1 MTGYGGYFMGG
12 LASGFQS
19 GMEMGAKYLELK
31 WAKEEKEKAEKANQ
45 EMIKAL
51 SNLNNS
57 LVNSGY
63 YDSIGLGGKDLNYGN
78 STEPTPDLK
87 YGFNDTSIIGNDVGA
102 SIGKSTLINTSQP
115 PIGNDLQ
122 YKSNPTPELQN
133 IGNPVNT
140 MNPNNFGTP
149 KVGSLGVL
157 ASPEAMKVIAI
168 AMTLSDT
175 KAAIMSE
182 ILLAIDKGD
191 REKSESLIDYYKSLT
206 GYVATMNMN
215 GISVEGTI
223 AGLKNILPEDQLKRI
238 NAVEM
243 YSKTPANK
251 VTPGLTSEM
260 AGMSGFSPEIVEGL
274 KNQPAE
280 GHGTPLTA
288 KDNMI
293 IESYK
298 KGAIS
303 FNQFLKYM
311 GIEPEKATAK
321 EQEIQ
326 YAKQYG
332 ATNEEIK
339 NMLVGKASTTTPEDN
354 RVTSL
359 PQLEEYREKAL
370 NADTWEDAQKII
382 NDYTNAGYDST
393 QVGINKDNW
402 VSAKK
407 SDLDN
412 LIAVLNEIT
421 AGTPE
426 GQNIKGKKEF
436 TFNINDKDKTLTGEE
451 WYKQIYDSY
460 IALLKLLEEQGVDTS
475 QYKKLKPLSEI
486 KKANFLGGMFTG
498 KGVEKGDL
506 VNIFY

>member
-1 MTGYGGYFMGG
+1 MATGYGGYFMGG
-12 LASGFQS
+12 LASGLQS
-19 GMEMGAKYLELK
+19 GMEMGSKMLELK
-31 WAKEEKEKAEKANQ
+31 WKKEEKEKAEKANQ
-45 EMIKAL
+45 EMINAL

-57 LVNSGY
+57 LTNSGY
-63 YDSIGLGGKDLNYGN
+63 YDSLGLGGNDLSFGN
-78 STEPTPDLK
+78 PTEPAPDLK
-87 YGFNDTSIIGNDVGA
+87 YGFNNTSTSISGNDVGA

-260 AGMSGFSPEIVEGL
+260 AGMSGFSPETVKGL
-274 KNQPAE
+274 GEQPAE
-280 GHGTPLTA
+280 GSGTPLTA
-288 KDNMI
+288 KDNLI

-298 KGAIS
+298 RGAIN

-311 GIEPEKATAK
+311 GAYIEPEKATAK

-326 YAKQYG
+326 LAKQYG

-339 NMLVGKASTTTPEDN
+339 NMLVGKGSTTGGEVTTADDVIAGKLAIITPDLQEKLKGGMLNDDDKSRILANYNRIKDTLTPEVQKQVEDYLKQLSIFN
-354 RVTSL
+354 IDLGQGQISL
-359 PQLEEYREKAL
+359 PSDK
-370 NADTWEDAQKII
+370 
-382 NDYTNAGYDST
+382 
-393 QVGINKDNW
+393 NKDY
-402 VSAKK
+402 SAM
-407 SDLDN
+407 SEDELYE
-412 LIAVLNEIT
+412 LAE
-421 AGTPE
+421 AGDMLAYAE
-426 GQNIKGKKEF
+426 AKRRGYIK
-436 TFNINDKDKTLTGEE
+436 
-451 WYKQIYDSY
+451 
-460 IALLKLLEEQGVDTS
+460 
-475 QYKKLKPLSEI
+475 
-486 KKANFLGGMFTG
+486 
-498 KGVEKGDL
+498 
-506 VNIFY
+506 